1 METPNFKIAFLFLV
15 IDDINYPTIWEN
27 YFRGN
32 EDKISIYCHPKN
44 PEKVVTPL
52 LKSNII
58 PNLVETGWG
67 YITNAYFTLFYEA
80 LKNPQNQKFVVISES
95 CLPLKSFDAFY
106 DKLSSDNIKTSYIK
120 FWDVTP
126 YDLRERL
133 KNQDRYSYM
142 IEKYGNFTKHYARF
156 CLSRY
161 HILKLFGLR
170 EEPDF
175 TKYPTYQTNKALNFF
190 NIMHVGDEFFLTLLN
205 PFRNKGLIED
215 FEITYDDWEWVLQ
228 RKVYLT
234 NKIAELEEEGEDAEL
249 ERQVSKIKKSVK
261 DKEQQ
266 KIKVREFKQK
276 YKRDKAAKLEE
287 YKTDLVINSGANP
300 RTYFTVSNDDVMNAL
315 RKESFFWRKFP
326 VVSNVI
332 EFYTENGTP
341 VVNEETMQNK
351 TNKGGFKSKKCRT
364 KQCRTKQ
371 CRTKKYRTKQCR
383 TKKR

>member
-1 METPNFKIAFLFLV
+1 METPNFKVAFLFLV
-15 IDDINYPTIWEN
+15 INDINYPTIWEN

-44 PEKVVTPL
+44 PEKVETPW
-52 LKSNII
+52 LKNNII
-58 PNLVETGWG
+58 PHIVETGWG

-95 CLPLKSFDAFY
+95 CLPLKSFNAFY
-106 DKLSSDNIKTSYIK
+106 DKLASDNIKTSYIK

-142 IEKYGNFTKHYARF
+142 VEKYGNFTKHYARF

-175 TKYPTYQTNKALNFF
+175 EKYPVYQTNKALNFF
-190 NIMHVGDEFFLTLLN
+190 NRMHVGDEFFLTLLN
-205 PFRNKGLIED
+205 PFRNKGLIVD

-234 NKIAELEEEGEDAEL
+234 NKIAELENDEDPEL
-249 ERQVSKIKKSVK
+249 EKQVSKIKKSVK
-261 DKEQQ
+261 DKTEQ
-266 KIKVREFKQK
+266 KIKVREFKEK

-287 YKTDLVINSGANP
+287 YKTDLIVNSGANP
-300 RTYFTVSNDDVMNAL
+300 RTYITVSKDDVKHAL

-341 VVNEETMQNK
+341 IVKNATMEGK
-351 TNKGGFKSKKCRT
+351 LEKGGSKLKSKKR
-364 KQCRTKQ
+364 KSKI
-371 CRTKKYRTKQCR
+371 YRSKTRRHKSN
-383 TKKR
+383 K